1 MLLFPEIIHLA
12 WLNYSCSEANEI
24 QTYVCN
30 GQLVNT
36 NSLAEEINKKSQARI
51 KIKFKNSKD

>member
-1 MLLFPEIIHLA
+1 MKFF
-12 WLNYSCSEANEI
+12 I
-24 QTYVCN
+24 QTYFCN

-36 NSLAEEINKKSQARI
+36 NSLVEEINKKSQAQI